1 MVPKANSLFNL
12 TNFGN
17 KDSYRK
23 HEIHTVEEMEN
34 EESENEKE
42 EEKKENE
49 KEKEKKE
56 NN

>member
-1 MVPKANSLFNL
+1 MVPKANSLSNL

-42 EEKKENE
+42 EEKKEKE